1 MGKSVILIENT
12 QKGHWLMLKAI
23 SIITIL
29 ALLATLGIFFSGT
42 GSESLDIPK
51 IVRVALVSFV
61 LLALIYLL
69 AKYFGDKE
77 FSKYVIIVLA
87 SLIMYQFCS
96 TLTGSPEL
104 FATFYLAIVLS
115 LAYVDV
121 MLTVF
126 ASATV
131 IVLHTYLI
139 IAHPEIIPAGSLGA
153 TLGVRYLCFIWVA
166 VAGAIIIGIFKRLLY
181 KSIESEEKSN
191 ALNENLKAVAQ
202 VISKEVNALSE
213 AALNVRHLAEETGQA
228 AFQVSAS
235 IEDMAKGATEEALHA
250 GKTVEVVK
258 EMSVALES
266 AGKHV
271 LQVSNQS
278 SQFNK
283 IVEDGMEAMKQQTAF
298 MQDSRTAQQRV
309 SEAVHELNDKSAE
322 IVKIVELITGIAD
335 QTNLLALNAAIE
347 AARAGDAGRGFAVV
361 AEEVRKLAEG
371 SAEAAQNISRLIG
384 EIQDGMHDT
393 VKQIELSNKIS
404 EQQYEAVQKT
414 QAMFAEVEQGASRI
428 NDAIQEISAILQQIL
443 ASTEDVV
450 GEVEQISAS
459 TEESAAA
466 TQQITAL
473 VNQQQ
478 EAVES
483 VAKAIVNIE
492 QSAAQLKELAQQF
505 G

>member
-1 MGKSVILIENT
+1 
-12 QKGHWLMLKAI
+12 
-23 SIITIL
+23 
-29 ALLATLGIFFSGT
+29 
-42 GSESLDIPK
+42 
-51 IVRVALVSFV
+51 
-61 LLALIYLL
+61 
-69 AKYFGDKE
+69 
-77 FSKYVIIVLA
+77 
-87 SLIMYQFCS
+87 
-96 TLTGSPEL
+96 
-104 FATFYLAIVLS
+104 
-115 LAYVDV
+115 
-121 MLTVF
+121 
-126 ASATV
+126 
-131 IVLHTYLI
+131 
-139 IAHPEIIPAGSLGA
+139 
-153 TLGVRYLCFIWVA
+153 
-166 VAGAIIIGIFKRLLY
+166 
-181 KSIESEEKSN
+181 
-191 ALNENLKAVAQ
+191 
-202 VISKEVNALSE
+202 
-213 AALNVRHLAEETGQA
+213 
-228 AFQVSAS
+228 
-235 IEDMAKGATEEALHA
+235 
-250 GKTVEVVK
+250 
-258 EMSVALES
+258 MSVALES

-335 QTNLLALNAAIE
+335 QTNLPALNAAIE

>member
-1 MGKSVILIENT
+1 
-12 QKGHWLMLKAI
+12 
-23 SIITIL
+23 
-29 ALLATLGIFFSGT
+29 
-42 GSESLDIPK
+42 
-51 IVRVALVSFV
+51 
-61 LLALIYLL
+61 
-69 AKYFGDKE
+69 
-77 FSKYVIIVLA
+77 
-87 SLIMYQFCS
+87 
-96 TLTGSPEL
+96 
-104 FATFYLAIVLS
+104 
-115 LAYVDV
+115 
-121 MLTVF
+121 
-126 ASATV
+126 
-131 IVLHTYLI
+131 
-139 IAHPEIIPAGSLGA
+139 
-153 TLGVRYLCFIWVA
+153 
-166 VAGAIIIGIFKRLLY
+166 
-181 KSIESEEKSN
+181 
-191 ALNENLKAVAQ
+191 
-202 VISKEVNALSE
+202 
-213 AALNVRHLAEETGQA
+213 
-228 AFQVSAS
+228 
-235 IEDMAKGATEEALHA
+235 
-250 GKTVEVVK
+250 
-258 EMSVALES
+258 
-266 AGKHV
+266 
-271 LQVSNQS
+271 
-278 SQFNK
+278 
-283 IVEDGMEAMKQQTAF
+283 MEAMKQQTAF

-443 ASTEDVV
+443 AATEDVV

-483 VAKAIVNIE
+483 VAKAIVIIE
-492 QSAAQLKELAQQF
+492 QSAAQLKSWPNSLVEPGRLDTFTQFVGSLACRYF
-505 G
+505 LPVAV